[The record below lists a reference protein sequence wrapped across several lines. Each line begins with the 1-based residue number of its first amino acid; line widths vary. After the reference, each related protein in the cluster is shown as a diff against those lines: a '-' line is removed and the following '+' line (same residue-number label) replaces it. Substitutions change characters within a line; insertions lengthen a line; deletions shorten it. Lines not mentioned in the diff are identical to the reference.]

1 MILHCFTKDEMK
13 KRLKILYMFL
23 FVLLHQNV
31 LVVKDA
37 NSSGWR
43 EERGKHFIIKYP
55 SSETA
60 SWARDI
66 LNKSEIYYDKV
77 AQDIGYAR
85 YRNFWTWDNRA
96 VITIYSDRDAFVE
109 ATGQP
114 EWSRGG
120 VVGHKQLSNTR
131 SIISFVQEGSFV
143 DETLPHEISHLILWD
158 FIGFEKVIPM
168 WFEEG
173 VAQLQEAEKAARA
186 RHAMKGL
193 IEANEYVPFD
203 VLFNVDIRDE
213 EDSLKVTVFYLESY
227 TIVKFLID
235 EYGNQRFGSLCRN
248 LRDGKNFESALK
260 DAYVLKINSVEDL
273 EKKWLSYMK
282 KQ

>member
-1 MILHCFTKDEMK
+1 MK
-13 KRLKILYMFL
+13 KATKILSILIFVFL
-23 FVLLHQNV
+23 CQSVFIAR
-31 LVVKDA
+31 DA
-37 NSSGWR
+37 CSITWR
-43 EERGKHFIIKYP
+43 EEKGKHFIIKYP
-55 SSETA
+55 SSEKVL
-60 SWARDI
+60 WARNI

-96 VITIYSDRDAFVE
+96 VITIYSDRKAFVE

-120 VVGHKQLSNTR
+120 AIGHKKLSSTR
-131 SIISFVQEGSFV
+131 GIISFIQEGAFIN
-143 DETLPHEISHLILWD
+143 EILPHEISHLILWD

-173 VAQLQEAEKAARA
+173 VAQLQEVEKVELAR
-186 RHAMKGL
+186 RAMKQL
-193 IEANEYVPFD
+193 VDEDEYVPFN

-227 TIVKFLID
+227 SIVKFLID

-248 LRDGKNFESALK
+248 LRDGKDFENALK
-260 DAYVLKINSVEDL
+260 DAYVLKVKSVEDL

-282 KQ
+282 K